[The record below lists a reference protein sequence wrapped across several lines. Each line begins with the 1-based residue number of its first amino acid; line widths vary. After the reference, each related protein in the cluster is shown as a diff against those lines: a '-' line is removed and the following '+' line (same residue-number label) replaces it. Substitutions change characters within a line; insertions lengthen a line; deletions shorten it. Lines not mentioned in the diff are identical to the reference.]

1 MFKPIRIVSLFLS
14 LLVTIPVF
22 SQDDEGTENATSP
35 VVQKGFQVGLYV
47 GSLLANNYTAALHDG
62 YGMDFDGRRN
72 SFENSYMYNK
82 IVLQYGGG
90 YPGTT
95 DFIAQELNV
104 MHGDW
109 NFEESDMPA
118 FMRYQPSFLLG
129 LQCRYSVDAKNIV
142 LMNVNAAQLTANGS
156 FTITT
161 IPQYVPGQ
169 NAKTIREFR
178 IKGMEQRLVFQLGYQ
193 HLFGNSEKF
202 NFLLE
207 GGVNI
212 TLAKL
217 GKNQIQINN
226 LIIDLTEYYFLAGY
240 PAYSIVRRPGLGFGA
255 FTGIGANFNASDKA
269 IIQLVYNPTY
279 EGINLGE
286 NTRLKWQHSIGL
298 RAYYKL

>member
-1 MFKPIRIVSLFLS
+1 MFRSIKLFSFIFSLCVLPTFA
-14 LLVTIPVF
+14 
-22 SQDDEGTENATSP
+22 QEDEGSENPAP
-35 VVQKGFQVGLYV
+35 APVQKGFQVGLYV

-62 YGMDFDGRRN
+62 YGLDLDGRRN

-82 IVLQYGGG
+82 IVLEYGGG

-95 DFIAQELNV
+95 DFIAQELNL

-109 NFEESDMPA
+109 HFEESDMPA

-129 LQCRYSVDAKNIV
+129 LQGRYSVDGKNIV
-142 LMNVNAAQLTANGS
+142 LVNVNAAQLTANGS

-161 IPQYVPGQ
+161 IPQAVPGQ
-169 NAKTIREFR
+169 NAKTIREFK
-178 IKGMEQRLVFQLGYQ
+178 IKGTEQRLLFQLGYQ
-193 HLFGNSEKF
+193 HLFGKNERV

-207 GGVNI
+207 AGVNI

-217 GKNQIQINN
+217 GKNLIQINN
-226 LIIDLTEYYFLAGY
+226 LTINLTDYYYVQGF
-240 PAYSIVRRPGLGFGA
+240 PAYSVVRRPGFGFGA
-255 FTGIGANFNASDKA
+255 LTGAGVNFNASDNA

-279 EGINLGE
+279 EGINIGE
-286 NTRLKWQHSIGL
+286 NAKLKWQHSIGL